1 MAIDV
6 QIVNHALQS
15 QLPSW
20 HPNQGICAFS
30 MLHSDEIITKS
41 FVSSFIVNDQSTAA
55 SWWQHDAINAAD
67 FADQPDF
74 FASTHGLSQS
84 HPGVKFTPTAGIK
97 PKGPATGAAYK
108 HLDYRTSAT
117 AELRR
122 NPSLSAPDEC
132 ARACR
137 EGEPPRTCYYH
148 FTLEYY
154 TVLGA

>member
-1 MAIDV
+1 M
-6 QIVNHALQS
+6 QTHPALQ
-15 QLPSW
+15 
-20 HPNQGICAFS
+20 
-30 MLHSDEIITKS
+30 
-41 FVSSFIVNDQSTAA
+41 
-55 SWWQHDAINAAD
+55 
-67 FADQPDF
+67 
-74 FASTHGLSQS
+74 GL
-84 HPGVKFTPTAGIK
+84 GTLGGFGRA
-97 PKGPATGAAYK
+97 KGPTRGSTRGGAATTPHK

-137 EGEPPRTCYYH
+137 EGEPPKICYYH